1 MTDIAGTRVRGAARW
16 VRRGFVAPTVLVTVI
31 LGLYPLVFIIGAA
44 LTRSSLGKPF
54 QEFVAFDQ
62 IAAAATDTSVVGAL
76 VRGVVYAIIV
86 AIASTFLG
94 TVTALALWRSAL
106 AGATARVILLLPL
119 ALPPVVVGVLWRL
132 IFTPNGGLIDAVRR
146 IVAPGT
152 DPISFLSD
160 PALAIVAIAIADIWE
175 WAPLVTI
182 LVFAALL
189 GIDREVME
197 AASLDGA
204 HGLRLLREIAI
215 PAVLGTIAA
224 TFVIRLVLALK
235 VFDLVNVM
243 TKGGPGDASSVP
255 AWLVWKA
262 AIEQFDVGRG
272 AAITLLLAVVV
283 TLITLP
289 PILIARRSHG

>member
-1 MTDIAGTRVRGAARW
+1 MTEVVGRPRRGPARW
-16 VRRGFVAPTVLVTVI
+16 ARRVFVAPTVLVTVI
-31 LGLYPLVFIIGAA
+31 LGLYPLVFIIGTAV
-44 LTRSSLGKPF
+44 TRSSLGKPF

-62 IAAAATDTSVVGAL
+62 ITAAATDTSVIGAL
-76 VRGVVYAIIV
+76 VRGVAYALVV
-86 AIASTFLG
+86 AVASTFLG
-94 TVTALALWRSAL
+94 TATALALWRSAL
-106 AGATARVILLLPL
+106 AGAASRVVLLLPL

-132 IFTPNGGLIDAVRR
+132 VFTPNGGLIDAVRR
-146 IVAPGT
+146 AVAP
-152 DPISFLSD
+152 DSAPIAFLSD
-160 PALAIVAIAIADIWE
+160 PVLAIVGIAVADIWE

-189 GIDREVME
+189 GIDHEVME

-204 HGLRLLREIAI
+204 HGLRLLREIVL
-215 PAVLGTIAA
+215 PAVAGTIAA

-235 VFDLVNVM
+235 VFDLVDVM

-289 PILIARRSHG
+289 PILIARRSHV

>member
-1 MTDIAGTRVRGAARW
+1 MAEVVGGPRRGLARW
-16 VRRGFVAPTVLVTVI
+16 ARRGFVAPTVLVTVI
-31 LGLYPLVFIIGAA
+31 LGLYPLVFIIGTAV
-44 LTRSSLGKPF
+44 TRSSLGKPF

-62 IAAAATDTSVVGAL
+62 ITAAATDTSVIGAL
-76 VRGVVYAIIV
+76 IRGVAYALVV
-86 AIASTFLG
+86 AVASTFLG
-94 TVTALALWRSAL
+94 TATALALWRSAL
-106 AGATARVILLLPL
+106 AGAASRVVLLLPL

-132 IFTPNGGLIDAVRR
+132 VFTPNGGLIDVVRR
-146 IVAPGT
+146 AVAP
-152 DPISFLSD
+152 DSAPIAFLSD
-160 PALAIVAIAIADIWE
+160 PVLAIVGIAVADIWE
-175 WAPLVTI
+175 WVPLVTI

-189 GIDREVME
+189 GIDHEVME

-204 HGLRLLREIAI
+204 HGLRLLREIAL
-215 PAVLGTIAA
+215 PAVAGTIAA

-235 VFDLVNVM
+235 VFDLVDVM

-255 AWLVWKA
+255 ALLVWKA

-289 PILIARRSHG
+289 PILIARRSHV